1 MAKWEM
7 GKCGSEQMVKE
18 GMGKWNSNGQKGKW
32 KGGWGWGW
40 GNGKREMGNGE
51 LAKGEKVWEWGME
64 KGYGNGEKE
73 KWRMSEWGKRD
84 GE

>member
-1 MAKWEM
+1 
-7 GKCGSEQMVKE
+7 MVKE
-18 GMGKWNSNGQKGKW
+18 GMVNWNSNGQKGKG
-32 KGGWGWGW
+32 KGGWEWD
-40 GNGKREMGNGE
+40 NGKREMGNGE

-73 KWRMSEWGKRD
+73 KWRMSKWEKRD